1 MDIKK
6 VKSYNKNDR
15 ELIKYVKASSERD
28 KGIPLKKLSKQFNIT
43 IEQISNSIEKLSS
56 IYSLEV
62 EDDKVKLINTP
73 IDRTLPLEYDGGLKH
88 LNSHSFYFENI
99 ESTNTFMKKL
109 ATEGL
114 AQHGD
119 IITTEHQTQGRGQKN
134 RNWEDKPFMSIL
146 ASVFMKTNVDI
157 ESTLLLSSMMGLAV
171 SDAINE
177 HYDIETE
184 IKWPNDIYIEGK
196 KCAGILIEGSILQT
210 MFEYIIAGMGINVN
224 YEYNDLPPNVRSTA
238 TSLRIETGMI
248 INRMKL
254 FNALMKN
261 IDKYLDMLIEG
272 NTEEIANK
280 VTKILHHRGG
290 AVIYKGQKYLVDY
303 VSPQGKLVL
312 SKVPDGG
319 KVELLSAG
327 ELEYAYGY

>member
-6 VKSYNKNDR
+6 ISSYNKNDR
-15 ELIKYVKASSERD
+15 ELIKHVKMSPERD
-28 KGIPLKKLSKQFNIT
+28 KGVSFKKLSKHLNIPT
-43 IEQISNSIEKLSS
+43 EQISSSIDRLSS
-56 IYSLEV
+56 LYSLEV
-62 EDDKVKLINTP
+62 EDGRVKLLNTH
-73 IDRTLPLEYDGGLKH
+73 IDRTLPLEYDGNLKH
-88 LNSHSFYFENI
+88 LNSRSFYFENL

-119 IITTEHQTQGRGQKN
+119 VVTAEHQTQGRGQKS
-134 RNWEDKPFMSIL
+134 RIWEDKPFMSVI
-146 ASVFMKTNVDI
+146 ASVFLKTNVDI

-171 SDAINE
+171 SETIND
-177 HYDIETE
+177 HYAIETE
-184 IKWPNDIYIEGK
+184 IKWPNDVLINGK

-210 MFEYIIAGMGINVN
+210 VFEYVIAGVGINAN
-224 YEYNDLPPNVRSTA
+224 YEINDLPPNLRSTA

-254 FNALMKN
+254 FNALMNN
-261 IDKYLDMLIEG
+261 IDKYLSLMTDG

-280 VTKILHHRGG
+280 ISKRLHHRGDV
-290 AVIYKGQKYLVDY
+290 VIYKGHKYIIDF

-312 SKVPDGG
+312 SKVPDGE
-319 KVELLSAG
+319 KVELLSSG